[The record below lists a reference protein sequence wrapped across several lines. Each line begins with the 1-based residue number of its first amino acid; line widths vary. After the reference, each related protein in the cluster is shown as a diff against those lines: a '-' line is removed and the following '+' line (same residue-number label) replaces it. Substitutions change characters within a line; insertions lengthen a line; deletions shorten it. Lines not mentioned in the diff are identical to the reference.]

1 VIDLDTDTTKAATL
15 SQDISLVNP
24 LPDIDSDSKS
34 SNQLA
39 EKAVEIYSNQ
49 SINSTTSLV
58 SESSLVPLTPNDPK
72 E

>member
-1 VIDLDTDTTKAATL
+1 MIDLDTDTTKAATL